1 MEITGKIKFIDET
14 KSYGDNGFR
23 KREVV
28 VTTEGDYPQH
38 ILLEFIK
45 DKCDILSNYKVD
57 DSVKVGIN
65 LKGRE
70 WVSPQKETKY
80 FNSIEAWKIEKSDG
94 QQNESTPQIKS
105 AEAQAVAGDG
115 LPF

>member
-1 MEITGKIKFIDET
+1 MEISGKIKFIDET
-14 KSYGDNGFR
+14 KAYGNNGFR

-28 VTTEGDYPQH
+28 ITTAEQYPQP
-38 ILLEFIK
+38 LLIEFIK
-45 DKCDILSNYKVD
+45 DKCDVLNDYKVGD
-57 DSVKVGIN
+57 DVKIGIN

-80 FNSIEAWKIEKSDG
+80 FNSIEGWRISKEGSGG
-94 QQNESTPQIKS
+94 QSSQPQS
-105 AEAQAVAGDG
+105 QPEEEAVEDD

>member
-1 MEITGKIKFIDET
+1 MEITGKIKIINET
-14 KSYGDNGFR
+14 KSYGDKGFR

-28 VTTEGDYPQH
+28 ITTEGNYPQP
-38 ILLEFIK
+38 ILVEFVQ
-45 DKCDILSNYKVD
+45 DKCDIINGYSVGD
-57 DSVKVGIN
+57 DVKIGIN

-80 FNSIEAWKIEKSDG
+80 FNSVEGWRIEKSDG
-94 QQNESTPQIKS
+94 EGNQSAQQTKS
-105 AEAQAVAGDG
+105 AEPQAVTQDD